1 MYRMTQRADITFYDS
16 YFNNDDMKS
25 VHINN
30 ENFYLFFA
38 VYDEDNKL
46 MKLFIMQKHIIV
58 QMIWK
63 NYH

>member
-1 MYRMTQRADITFYDS
+1 MTQRADITFYDS
-16 YFNNDDMKS
+16 YFNNDDMKTI
-25 VHINN
+25 HIDN